1 MGTMQQKE
9 EGIIFN
15 HMADENKQSSARL
28 TTLEIMMFLAEE
40 SVMVMLMLSMLFL
53 M

>member
-1 MGTMQQKE
+1 MQQQQ

-15 HMADENKQSSARL
+15 HMADENTQSTKKL
-28 TTLEIMMFLAEE
+28 TALEIMMFLAEE

-53 M
+53 L

>member
-1 MGTMQQKE
+1 MQPLN

-15 HMADENKQSSARL
+15 HMADEKKSLPHRL
-28 TTLEIMMFLAEE
+28 STSQVLLFVAEE
-40 SVMVMLMLSMLFL
+40 SIMVMLMLSMIFL